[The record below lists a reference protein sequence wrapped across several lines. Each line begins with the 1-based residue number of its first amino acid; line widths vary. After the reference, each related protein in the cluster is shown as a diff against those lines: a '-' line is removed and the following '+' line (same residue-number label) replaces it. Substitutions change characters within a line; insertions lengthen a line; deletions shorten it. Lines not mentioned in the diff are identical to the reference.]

1 MGIKNK
7 KGCAFIVLL
16 LLGHLYSEAA
26 KEDKAKNLLLIK
38 KYENEYNQ
46 TSKIEDFG
54 ERLFQFRMIATEWS
68 KKDVNSAFDW
78 GNKPSISIDTSA
90 RFEMLVAAVSEMSRK
105 SPKEAWS
112 KVQEIE
118 DQGERDSLRGLV
130 IEIWAGEQY
139 GEAEKWVAQQKDSD
153 FRNNL
158 YLRLIQG
165 NKQQEWQNKLVKLYE
180 APNPDFV
187 PILNI
192 LSQNAS
198 DEYIAK
204 WILGLSLK
212 NEIRNQLLKHLE
224 EKLSAW
230 AQKKPEEALKLLE
243 KQDYDKETDYL
254 WLAAF
259 RAKAQ
264 ADPIGAIK
272 GVQAYSAPIRDM
284 IFKGNLEHII
294 KYDPAAAFEWANR
307 DQGIDEA
314 RLDALVQL
322 QNKTKTSAV
331 DPKTKTEIQSAIQEV
346 QAKIAKEKK
355 PTLSEIWA
363 FVLQKSVNPDL
374 AWGKMENLA
383 PEQKQAIEEN
393 AKHIRMNTEQIL
405 AAGHD
410 TKFFEKLFSDP
421 KNLKN
426 PQSPTNPQQKP

>member
-7 KGCAFIVLL
+7 KGCAFIFLL

-26 KEDKAKNLLLIK
+26 KEDKSKNPLLIK

-54 ERLFQFRMIATEWS
+54 ERLFQYRMIATEWS
-68 KKDVNSAFDW
+68 KKNVNSAFDW

-105 SPKEAWS
+105 NPKEAWS

-130 IEIWAGEQY
+130 IEIWAGDQY
-139 GEAEKWVAQQKDSD
+139 GEAEKWVAQQKDFD

-165 NKQQEWQNKLVKLYE
+165 NKQQEWHNKLVKLYE
-180 APNPDFV
+180 VPNPDFV

-198 DEYIAK
+198 DDYIAK
-204 WILGLSLK
+204 WILGLPLK
-212 NEIRNQLLKHLE
+212 NEIRNQLLRHLE

-243 KQDYDKETDYL
+243 RQDYDKETDYL

-284 IFKGNLEHII
+284 IFKNNLEHII

-307 DQGIDEA
+307 DQGLDEA
-314 RLDALVQL
+314 RLDALIQL
-322 QNKTKTSAV
+322 QSKTKTSAV
-331 DPKTKTEIQSAIQEV
+331 DPKTNIKIQSAIQEV

-355 PTLSEIWA
+355 PTPSEIWA
-363 FVLQKSVNPDL
+363 FVLQKLVNPDL

-383 PEQKQAIEEN
+383 PEQKQAIEEI

-405 AAGHD
+405 GAGQD

-421 KNLKN
+421 KNIKN
-426 PQSPTNPQQKP
+426 PQSPTIPQQTP